1 MLRYQ
6 DSLPRLP
13 VPDLSQSLQRYVEAI
28 TPIVGADQL
37 ERTKRIVKEFGR
49 AGGQGEQLQS
59 RLKERAETKEN
70 WVSKSRA
77 MQLGTSSVNVNGE
90 SPKSYQLW

>member
-1 MLRYQ
+1 MASLQRGAVGCMLHLQ

-13 VPDLSQSLQRYVEAI
+13 VPDLSQSLQRYVEAM
-28 TPIVGADQL
+28 TPIVGTDQL

-59 RLKERAETKEN
+59 RLKERAKTQEN
-70 WVSKSRA
+70 WVSVT
-77 MQLGTSSVNVNGE
+77 MVINE
-90 SPKSYQLW
+90 M